1 MLKNVV
7 ILINLALLSRTTL
20 AWSYDYVSYWDDWH
34 DYYDDYNAWNDYGF
48 AILQIMSMLPL
59 KVLLLII
66 GNSLSI

>member
-20 AWSYDYVSYWDDWH
+20 AWSYDYDDWY
-34 DYYDDYNAWNDYGF
+34 DYDDDYNAWNDYGF

>member
-20 AWSYDYVSYWDDWH
+20 AWSYDYVSYWY
-34 DYYDDYNAWNDYGF
+34 DYDDDYNTWNDYGF